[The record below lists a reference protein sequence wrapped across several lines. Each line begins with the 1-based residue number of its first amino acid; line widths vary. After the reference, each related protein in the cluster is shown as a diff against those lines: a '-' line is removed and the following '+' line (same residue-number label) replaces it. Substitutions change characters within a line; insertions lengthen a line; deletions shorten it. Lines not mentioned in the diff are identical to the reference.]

1 MMNKS
6 TSYTNPELVLYRD
19 SSGKELSF
27 YLKGKQLY
35 LKRSNI
41 SSDFLIDIE
50 KLLNFYV
57 NNTEGKRK

>member
-41 SSDFLIDIE
+41 SSDFLVDIE